1 MGKYYFLKTENQ
13 SLINCICQYF
23 VVSYIYLL
31 LLQRELN
38 SYHLESI
45 ILNDRKFFFRLPQ
58 WIMCMLNNLL
68 FPTEEDHLLLTIVD
82 IDHDQGLVP
91 TAQDAID
98 RMIAVEDIFSFSLF
112 LLCCLIPDFPKLL
125 ILSTS

>member
-1 MGKYYFLKTENQ
+1 MGKHYFLKTENQ

-23 VVSYIYLL
+23 VLSHTYCCY
-31 LLQRELN
+31 RENLIVIIL
-38 SYHLESI
+38 SL
-45 ILNDRKFFFRLPQ
+45 ILNDRIFFFHLPQ

-98 RMIAVEDIFSFSLF
+98 RMVAVEDIFSFSLF
-112 LLCCLIPDFPKLL
+112 LLRCLILDFPKLL
-125 ILSTS
+125 ILPTS